1 MYTLRGAQFP
11 NIMVKNCG
19 FRPAVAS
26 HRPACEEACLGIP
39 ALKMRCMAPGKLL
52 HLSVHLFFSLYTRG
66 RRSS

>member
-11 NIMVKNCG
+11 DIMVKNCG

-39 ALKMRCMAPGKLL
+39 ALKMHCVALGKLL
-52 HLSVHLFFSLYTRG
+52 HLSVRLFFSLYKWG
-66 RRSS
+66 RKSS